1 MHEIKLDQ
9 PHFGLR
15 IRQVR
20 RQRNLSQ
27 AALAKLLGT
36 SQESVSR
43 VENGKIRS
51 GKSVDLLQDFL
62 ARQVLCDD
70 DVQKLVAVIG
80 ASEELRLLIVRVV
93 EERSRD
99 A

>member
-1 MHEIKLDQ
+1 M
-9 PHFGLR
+9 
-15 IRQVR
+15 
-20 RQRNLSQ
+20 
-27 AALAKLLGT
+27 
-36 SQESVSR
+36 
-43 VENGKIRS
+43 
-51 GKSVDLLQDFL
+51 LQDFL